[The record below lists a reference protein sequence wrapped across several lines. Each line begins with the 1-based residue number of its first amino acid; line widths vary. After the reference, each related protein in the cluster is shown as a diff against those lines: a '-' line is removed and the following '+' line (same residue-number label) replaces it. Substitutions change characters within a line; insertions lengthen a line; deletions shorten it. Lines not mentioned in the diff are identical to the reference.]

1 MLIKK
6 SVTEL
11 SKAVQDF
18 TYINSIE
25 RGVQE
30 TRYPKN
36 AIVNPNKAVFLK
48 VVFSGK
54 KGSILRGTSNF
65 KKT

>member
-1 MLIKK
+1 M
-6 SVTEL
+6 
-11 SKAVQDF
+11 
-18 TYINSIE
+18 SIE